1 MIKIKIILLAFLFMV
16 SIWGFSQNGDTI
28 KGYHFTPVIE
38 LKSTPIEDQHRSGTC
53 WSYASTSFLESEMLR
68 MGKPEVN
75 LSEMFVVWQTY
86 SKKAEK
92 YIRMHGSTNFGGGGA
107 FHDVTWVMKNFGMV
121 PEEAFSGLVIDEE
134 KAVHGEMDEVLKA
147 YLDAVI
153 KNQNRKLTPV
163 WHNAFDDIL
172 NNYLGEIPESFKY
185 KGKSYNPKTFVS
197 DYMGLNADNYIEIGS
212 FTHHPFY
219 EKFIIEIPDNW
230 LWDEIYNL
238 PLDEMIEVIDYAL
251 ENGYTVAWGT
261 DVSDKGFAS
270 KTNGIA
276 IIPEADITEMSG
288 SEISR
293 WESLSETERQAELYK
308 FEKPGKEKTIT
319 QTMRQIDFDN
329 YTTTDDHGMHIIGTA
344 KDQYGTVYYKVKN
357 SWGDYNKYKGYF
369 YASKPYVALR
379 TIDIMI
385 HKDALPKKISK
396 KLNMK

>member
-251 ENGYTVAWGT
+251 ENGYTVEIGR
-261 DVSDKGFAS
+261 AS
-270 KTNGIA
+270 C
-276 IIPEADITEMSG
+276 
-288 SEISR
+288 R
-293 WESLSETERQAELYK
+293 ER
-308 FEKPGKEKTIT
+308 
-319 QTMRQIDFDN
+319 
-329 YTTTDDHGMHIIGTA
+329 
-344 KDQYGTVYYKVKN
+344 V
-357 SWGDYNKYKGYF
+357 
-369 YASKPYVALR
+369 
-379 TIDIMI
+379 
-385 HKDALPKKISK
+385 
-396 KLNMK
+396 